1 MPFQRQIITRLG
13 NKASVHKRTIVLFI
27 KYFSNKLSKI
37 IAEVKVS
44 ERNSMRI
51 CTQGVEEESCYVFVF
66 YFWTASYK
74 IAFYYRR
81 KQTRL
86 EGSSACFASL
96 INLVWSDYSF
106 TNRSWREG
114 NTASRV
120 CRWGVVNLEG
130 KGVVMVGVG
139 GWPEQNPAGGHC
151 TLLTRVTAVRVQPSI
166 PEAWPDQ
173 HISLPI
179 P

>member
-1 MPFQRQIITRLG
+1 MPFQREIITRLG
-13 NKASVHKRTIVLFI
+13 NKVSVHKRTSVLFI
-27 KYFSNKLSKI
+27 KYFSNKLRKI
-37 IAEVKVS
+37 VAREEQYANLYAGSGRKLLH
-44 ERNSMRI
+44 I
-51 CTQGVEEESCYVFVF
+51 CIRL
-66 YFWTASYK
+66 WTASYK

-96 INLVWSDYSF
+96 INLVWSGCSF

-173 HISLPI
+173 HLSLLNP
-179 P
+179 